1 MYVKLKDN
9 AIEKFPYSIGD
20 LKKDNP
26 NVSFPK
32 IFSSEIIETFSLA
45 DVTVDA
51 KPSFNSVTQTV
62 SQKTNPELIDGKWV
76 LKWDTNS
83 KAQSVIDKEK
93 SDEQNNIRRE
103 RNTLLSQSDWSI
115 NSDSQLSA
123 DEQTKW
129 KIYRQQLRDAT
140 LQTSFAGSS
149 TALPF
154 VSWPTKPSTTTPQP
168 DPEEVI

>member
-9 AIEKFPYSIGD
+9 AVEKFPYSIGD

-32 IFSSEIIETFSLA
+32 VFSSEIMATFGIA
-45 DVTVDA
+45 AVTVEE

-62 SQKTNPELIDGKWV
+62 SRKTNPELIDGKWI
-76 LKWDTNS
+76 LKWDVNS

-115 NSDSQLSA
+115 NSDSQLSG
-123 DEQTKW
+123 DEQIRW
-129 KIYRQQLRDAT
+129 KSYRQQLRDAT

-154 VSWPTKPSTTTPQP
+154 VSWPTKPATTTPQP
-168 DPEEVI
+168 DPEDVI

>member
-9 AIEKFPYSIGD
+9 AVEKFPYSIGD

-32 IFSSEIIETFSLA
+32 VFSSEIMATFGIA
-45 DVTVDA
+45 AVTVEE

-62 SQKTNPELIDGKWV
+62 SQKTTPELSDGKWV

-83 KAQSVIDKEK
+83 KAQSVIDTEK
-93 SDEQNNIRRE
+93 SDQQNSIRRE

-115 NSDSQLSA
+115 NSDSQLTE
-123 DEQTKW
+123 DEVTKW
-129 KIYRQQLRDAT
+129 KAYRQELRDAT
-140 LQTSFAGSS
+140 KQTSFAGSS

-154 VSWPTKPSTTTPQP
+154 VSWPTKPATTTPQP
-168 DPEEVI
+168 NPEDGI